1 MNENTENV
9 RQYPELV
16 ISNTRFYPASKNG
29 NTLAY
34 VTVELNGVFV
44 LHDLRI
50 VQGKN
55 GLFVAMSQKEI
66 KGEYKDM
73 CHPSTREYRGKFCG
87 EILDRYEEYLERG
100 NADAD

>member
-1 MNENTENV
+1 MSENTENKN
-9 RQYPELV
+9 QYPELV
-16 ISNTRFYPASKNG
+16 ISNIRFFPASRKG

-44 LHDLRI
+44 LHDLRV

-55 GLFVAMSQKEI
+55 GAFLSMAQKEV

-73 CHPSTREYRGKFCG
+73 YHPCTREYRTTFCD
-87 EILDRYEEYLERG
+87 EILDKFENWQEEGE
-100 NADAD
+100 ADAD